1 MGKLNF
7 LSWVFIFKINSSWE
21 KNITT
26 GNKGS
31 TMNYAYWKQCLLH
44 FLRGPG
50 GEIPLGYTTR
60 NYFGTNSDF
69 KCGVDIITQS

>member
-1 MGKLNF
+1 
-7 LSWVFIFKINSSWE
+7 
-21 KNITT
+21 
-26 GNKGS
+26 
-31 TMNYAYWKQCLLH
+31 MNYAYWKQCLLH